1 MKQSSGKY
9 IVIFNLDLWD
19 IEFVT
24 LSLKL
29 MDHYDIV
36 IASKSLARSV
46 DNRPLNRRFL
56 TFNFNLIL
64 RKVFGFKG
72 SETHGMKMM
81 KSSKILSIMERCQ
94 LEKGLFDTELILRA
108 ERRDLRII
116 EVPTKVK
123 EIRVARDFM
132 LKKIFRVSFNLWR
145 LKVAMWKDM
154 GIY

>member
-1 MKQSSGKY
+1 M
-9 IVIFNLDLWD
+9 
-19 IEFVT
+19 
-24 LSLKL
+24 
-29 MDHYDIV
+29 
-36 IASKSLARSV
+36 
-46 DNRPLNRRFL
+46 
-56 TFNFNLIL
+56 
-64 RKVFGFKG
+64 FGFKG